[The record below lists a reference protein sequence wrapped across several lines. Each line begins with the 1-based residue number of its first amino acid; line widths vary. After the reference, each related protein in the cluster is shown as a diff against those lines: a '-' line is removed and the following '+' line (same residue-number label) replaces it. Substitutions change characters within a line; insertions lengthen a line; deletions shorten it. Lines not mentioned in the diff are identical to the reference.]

1 MTPLLR
7 YEKCVSK
14 RLGSNGPVGAFG
26 SVRWPPKVLR
36 FGHKRLGLRGNHSA
50 GVTLHLYTCTCVY
63 YIMWFTMMFK
73 VYHICTLSNF
83 HSTHAWLFLVHAKE
97 VGASCPSDL
106 VDLSPATPRWPRP
119 SRGLEWC
126 CGACDISCSETTGD
140 AKTRLYG
147 TLTATENTGCSWW
160 PGSMNC
166 QFVLL
171 DVFGK
176 SHDFLVFEL

>member
-1 MTPLLR
+1 MKPLLR

-14 RLGSNGPVGAFG
+14 RLGSNGPVGAFD

-36 FGHKRLGLRGNHSA
+36 SGHKQHAHRGKHSA
-50 GVTLHLYTCTCVY
+50 VNTTFIYMY
-63 YIMWFTMMFK
+63 MYIMWFAMMFQ

-83 HSTHAWLFLVHAKE
+83 HSTHACFFLVHAKE

-140 AKTRLYG
+140 TKTRLYG
-147 TLTATENTGCSWW
+147 TLTATEKMVVHDELSICFVGC
-160 PGSMNC
+160 
-166 QFVLL
+166 F
-171 DVFGK
+171 
-176 SHDFLVFEL
+176 